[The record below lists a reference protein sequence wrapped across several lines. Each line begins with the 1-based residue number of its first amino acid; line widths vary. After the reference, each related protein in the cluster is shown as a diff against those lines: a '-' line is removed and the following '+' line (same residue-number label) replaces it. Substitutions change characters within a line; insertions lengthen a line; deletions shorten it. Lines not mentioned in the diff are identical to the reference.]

1 MKIGLYAGSFD
12 PFQLGH
18 LDVAIRA
25 ARLLDVIYIGVGVNP
40 EKHGGLFAPTDRVE
54 MVLQTL
60 NWHLQ
65 MTPTDGP
72 ALDRIQVVQYNTL
85 VNEAADHFGARYL
98 VRGMRASDDFSEEW
112 DLAGVLC
119 KTAPHLE
126 FIHLMARPAHIF
138 ERSKYVRQLAMFGSP
153 DLEKFVSPP
162 VAHALQSKFRKSS

>member
-18 LDVAIRA
+18 LDIAIRA
-25 ARLLDVIYIGVGVNP
+25 ATLFETLFIGVGVNP
-40 EKHGGLFAPTDRVE
+40 EKHGGLFAPDRLD
-54 MVLQTL
+54 MIRQTL
-60 NWHLQ
+60 SWHQ
-65 MTPTDGP
+65 EVKPSDAA
-72 ALDRIQVVQYNTL
+72 ALRRIQIVQYDTL
-85 VNEAADHFGARYL
+85 VNEAADRFGARYL

-112 DLAGVLC
+112 DLAGVLY

-126 FIHLMARPAHIF
+126 FVHLMARPAHIF

-162 VAHALQSKFRKSS
+162 VAKALKVKFLR